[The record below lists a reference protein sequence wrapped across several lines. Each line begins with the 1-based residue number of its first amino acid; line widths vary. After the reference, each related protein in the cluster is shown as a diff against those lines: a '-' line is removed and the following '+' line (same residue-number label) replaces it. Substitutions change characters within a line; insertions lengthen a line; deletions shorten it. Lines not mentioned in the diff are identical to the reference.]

1 MQIGIDLGA
10 SKIESVLLD
19 DNGNEHHRERIEVP
33 KDYKNTLDVIKKIV
47 IELERKAG
55 KELPVGVCHPGIHSI
70 QTGLVKNAPNSFWIN
85 GKPLQRD
92 LRKEIGKEIYCEND
106 ANCFALSEAIDGSG
120 KHYKIVFGV
129 ILGSGVGGGL
139 VIDKRIVNGPN
150 GMVRTAPRLLDADKN
165 EVNYSV
171 GNGSK
176 VRVQFNEY
184 QGENKYGPYT
194 GLDLQA
200 VQVLDLVEY
209 RAEDGAELL
218 DGEEF

>member
-1 MQIGIDLGA
+1 MAVVNGTAYWA
-10 SKIESVLLD
+10 SIKTPNTKFEPVYTINLVVDEDTANDFASRGHKIKQMDEGPS
-19 DNGNEHHRERIEVP
+19 I
-33 KDYKNTLDVIKKIV
+33 VIK
-47 IELERKAG
+47 RK
-55 KELPVGVCHPGIHSI
+55 
-70 QTGLVKNAPNSFWIN
+70 
-85 GKPLQRD
+85 
-92 LRKEIGKEIYCEND
+92 
-106 ANCFALSEAIDGSG
+106 
-120 KHYKIVFGV
+120 
-129 ILGSGVGGGL
+129 
-139 VIDKRIVNGPN
+139 VNGPN
-150 GMVRTAPRLLDADKN
+150 GMVRTAPRLLDAEKN